1 MRFLYIF
8 LVAAF
13 LAVAYAATTSDTE
26 TEVEQVPH
34 SRQKR
39 TILLKKKL
47 ALLGGAL
54 LAKKLIAG
62 KLLYKGFGGGYGG
75 GYGGYGGYGGHGGY
89 GNGGYGH
96 GGYGGPVGY
105 GHGGNGYNAGYGK
118 SFGAS
123 YGLQFGGNVGAQ
135 FGGHGGTNNG
145 QYGPPPAPSVYYPQ
159 GSSNSYA
166 HAGYSR

>member
-1 MRFLYIF
+1 MNFFFFLFNLGFFFKGANNKINFFQMRFLYIF

-62 KLLYKGFGGGYGG
+62 KLLYKG
-75 GYGGYGGYGGHGGY
+75 
-89 GNGGYGH
+89 
-96 GGYGGPVGY
+96 
-105 GHGGNGYNAGYGK
+105 
-118 SFGAS
+118 
-123 YGLQFGGNVGAQ
+123 
-135 FGGHGGTNNG
+135 
-145 QYGPPPAPSVYYPQ
+145 
-159 GSSNSYA
+159 
-166 HAGYSR
+166 